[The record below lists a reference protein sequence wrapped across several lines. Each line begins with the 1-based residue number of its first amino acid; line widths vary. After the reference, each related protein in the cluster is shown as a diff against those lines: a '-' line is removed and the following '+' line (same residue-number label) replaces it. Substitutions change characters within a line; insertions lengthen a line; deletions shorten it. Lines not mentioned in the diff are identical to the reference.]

1 MSEPFRCR
9 TSRWVIGFFVSLFC
23 FQILTFIGLMGVYSL
38 AMEAGEQGQL
48 NLDVIDIT
56 LDFVDKLWELRHEH
70 PPGFHGG
77 GYVPT

>member
-1 MSEPFRCR
+1 
-9 TSRWVIGFFVSLFC
+9 
-23 FQILTFIGLMGVYSL
+23 MGVYIL